1 LSKYTEALELFNK
14 AASLDPDN
22 EKAWYN
28 KALLHYILGRNE
40 EAYECVLKALSIN
53 PNYVHALK
61 LKHKLLYSRN

>member
-28 KALLHYILGRNE
+28 KALLYYILGRNE
-40 EAYECVLKALSIN
+40 EAYEFVL
-53 PNYVHALK
+53 
-61 LKHKLLYSRN
+61 R